1 MYRRISKAEKELE
14 AVRKGAGYMV
24 IEDENIFQA
33 VAIETYEP
41 LTWRWR
47 IYLPKG
53 HKYSWKAAYGDIPN
67 KSTVSESG
75 IGTGDV
81 GCTGEIILNVALREN
96 KDDKWLLY
104 LTFRPNIYG
113 ENSHAYAQATNGVSI
128 SDSVAK
134 EMLQQP
140 TGFQYMI
147 MAMNGAETRRP
158 DEQIILLKY
167 RMAEKNSSG
176 GFHSTDQPTPGI
188 MVWLEE
194 AK

>member
-1 MYRRISKAEKELE
+1 
-14 AVRKGAGYMV
+14 
-24 IEDENIFQA
+24 
-33 VAIETYEP
+33 
-41 LTWRWR
+41 
-47 IYLPKG
+47 
-53 HKYSWKAAYGDIPN
+53 
-67 KSTVSESG
+67 VSESG

-176 GFHSTDQPTPGI
+176 DFHSTDQPTPGI